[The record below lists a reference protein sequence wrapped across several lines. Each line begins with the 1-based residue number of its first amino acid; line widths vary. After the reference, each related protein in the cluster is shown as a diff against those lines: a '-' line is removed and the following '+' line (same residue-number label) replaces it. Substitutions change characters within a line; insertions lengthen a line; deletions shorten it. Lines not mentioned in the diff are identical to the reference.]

1 MSIAHRVRV
10 HRTELRSAH
19 WTRLTNT
26 TLDWQRAD
34 GRWQQLQRETAD
46 HGDGAAILL
55 YDPARR
61 TVVLVRQFR
70 YATFVN
76 GHDDLL
82 IEVPAGLLDAAAP
95 EACIQAEAE
104 QEVGIRVRQPRR
116 VFDAFMS
123 PGSLTERVHCFV
135 AAFDATDRISGGGG
149 LEHEGED
156 IEVLELP
163 FDEAL
168 AMVADGRVRDA
179 KTIML
184 LQYAALHGLMRA
196 DPGPESGLARPAPP
210 SPT

>member
-10 HRTELRSAH
+10 KSVELRSDH
-19 WTRLTNT
+19 FNRVQNT

-34 GRWQQLQRETAD
+34 GRWQELHRETAD

-55 YDPARR
+55 YDPRRR
-61 TVVLVRQFR
+61 TVVLLRQFR
-70 YATFVN
+70 YACFLN

-82 IEVPAGLLDAAAP
+82 VEVPAGLLDHASP
-95 EACIQAEAE
+95 EDCIRAEAE
-104 QEVGIRVRQPRR
+104 QEVGFRVRQPRR

-123 PGSLTERVHCFV
+123 PGSLTERVHGFV
-135 AAFDATDRISGGGG
+135 AEYDVSDRIAVGGG

-163 FDEAL
+163 IDEAL

-184 LQYAALHGLMRA
+184 LQHAALHVLPR
-196 DPGPESGLARPAPP
+196 
-210 SPT
+210 T

>member
-10 HRTELRSAH
+10 KSVELRSDH
-19 WTRLTNT
+19 FNRVQNT

-55 YDPARR
+55 YDPVRR
-61 TVVLVRQFR
+61 TVVLLRQFR
-70 YATFVN
+70 YACFLN

-82 IEVPAGLLDAAAP
+82 VEVPAGLLDRASP
-95 EACIQAEAE
+95 EDCIRAEAE
-104 QEVGIRVRQPRR
+104 QEVGFRVRQPRR

-123 PGSLTERVHCFV
+123 PGSLTERVHGFV
-135 AAFDATDRISGGGG
+135 AEYDAGDRIADGGG

-184 LQYAALHGLMRA
+184 LQHAALHLFRG
-196 DPGPESGLARPAPP
+196 
-210 SPT
+210 T